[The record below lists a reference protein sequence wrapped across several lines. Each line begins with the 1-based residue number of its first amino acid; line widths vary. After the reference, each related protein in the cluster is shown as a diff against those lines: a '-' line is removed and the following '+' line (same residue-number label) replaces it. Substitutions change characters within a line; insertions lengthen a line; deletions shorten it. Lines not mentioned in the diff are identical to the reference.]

1 LLLTRLQQQRDK
13 QLADERTKSEGE
25 AAEKRAQTEREISLD
40 NQHEAALQA
49 YIDNMSALLL
59 EKDLREPVEV
69 DKVRKIARVR
79 TLTVLPRCDGRRKA
93 IVLNFLYESGL
104 IDKDQKIVD
113 LDGAD
118 LSEADLF
125 RAQLSKADLSRANL
139 SRANLSRANLVEAK
153 LNSTVLIKT
162 KLSEANLS
170 GADLRGASLSEASLD
185 GAIITNKQL
194 DEARSLKGATMLD
207 GSKHP

>member
-1 LLLTRLQQQRDK
+1 MLLVT
-13 QLADERTKSEGE
+13 
-25 AAEKRAQTEREISLD
+25 ISLD
-40 NQHEAALQA
+40 NQHETVLHA

-59 EKDLREPVEV
+59 EQDLRDEVER

-79 TLTVLPRCDGRRKA
+79 TLTVLRRLDGRRKA

-104 IDKDQKIVD
+104 INKDQKIVD

-139 SRANLSRANLVEAK
+139 SKANLIEANLMEAT
-153 LNSTVLIKT
+153 LSSTVLIGANLSSAKLFGT
-162 KLSEANLS
+162 DLRGVDLSEANLS
-170 GADLRGASLSEASLD
+170 EAIGISNKELEKEAKSL
-185 GAIITNKQL
+185 Q
-194 DEARSLKGATMLD
+194 GATMLD
-207 GSKHP
+207 GTKHD